1 MSGGHLCGAE
11 APTEPGG
18 ETCEYTVYVCWA
30 DDFRSQHFTDIHRD
44 ETNGD
49 GAEEI
54 IHIHPQSYI
63 KKTSENEDY
72 ILLKKHFQLS

>member
-1 MSGGHLCGAE
+1 M
-11 APTEPGG
+11 
-18 ETCEYTVYVCWA
+18 EYTVYVCWA

-54 IHIHPQSYI
+54 IHIHTQSFM
-63 KKTSENEDY
+63 KKTGENHGIY
-72 ILLKKHFQLS
+72 YLIKHKRKD